1 MSVAA
6 PTPEVSNSSGGDVD
20 MASPWRGALA
30 QEVADPPFDDYRRAP
45 DADRGPDDHAAISI
59 GIAVLI
65 ESRDNVYLRPDAD
78 KITTDLTV
86 DAEAVTS
93 QAQIILSRDLAREVI
108 NKLKLGDRP
117 EFDSALNGVSPIRAL
132 LGLIGI
138 GKDPLSMTPRGAGA
152 SGLLRPA

>member
-20 MASPWRGALA
+20 MASLGTALWRKKRRILLSTIIVALLTLIVV
-30 QEVADPPFDDYRRAP
+30 QTITPRYQSESR
-45 DADRGPDDHAAISI
+45 
-59 GIAVLI
+59 VLI

-117 EFDSALNGVSPIRAL
+117 EFDFNAERCFSAQGAPGPHRHRQGSAEHE
-132 LGLIGI
+132 
-138 GKDPLSMTPRGAGA
+138 SRGAGA
-152 SGLLRPA
+152 SGLLRPP

>member
-20 MASPWRGALA
+20 MASLGTALWRKKRRILLSTIIVALLTLIVV
-30 QEVADPPFDDYRRAP
+30 QTITPRYQSESR
-45 DADRGPDDHAAISI
+45 
-59 GIAVLI
+59 VLI

-117 EFDSALNGVSPIRAL
+117 EFNSTLNGVSPLRAL

-138 GKDPLSMTPRGAGA
+138 GKDPLSMKSRGAGA
-152 SGLLRPA
+152 SGLLRPP